1 MRWRPEQDVCPEC
14 GFSWSISPDA
24 AIQLVEQA
32 PDRFATLLESNG
44 GGASDNAGRWSATSY
59 LWHTVDVIRFGTERL
74 WTITLDA
81 ASGVPG
87 WDQNALADVRRYDEL
102 SVAVGLRALRVA
114 IQDWVKAAR
123 DAPDTGRLEHPILGS
138 LTTGDSIRRNA
149 HEIQHHELDIR
160 RVRRP

>member
-1 MRWRPEQDVCPEC
+1 VRWRPEQDECPEC
-14 GFSWSISPDA
+14 GFSWSISTEA
-24 AIQLVEQA
+24 AIHLVEHA
-32 PDRFATLLESNG
+32 PDRFASLLANNNGAPPESV
-44 GGASDNAGRWSATSY
+44 GRWSATSY

-81 ASGVPG
+81 TSGVPG
-87 WDQNALADVRRYDEL
+87 WDQDALADVRRYDEL

-114 IQDWVKAAR
+114 IRDWVKAAR
-123 DAPDTGRLEHPILGS
+123 DAPDTSRVEHPILGS

-160 RVRRP
+160 RVRGP